1 MSKHSALHHMLF
13 LLSVAVVAVA
23 PPSNAARAT
32 ITNSTS
38 TKPCC
43 QSRCGNIQVPY
54 PFGIGIGSNC
64 SISSPWFDINCNNSF
79 NPPKPYLAYTP
90 FEVVSITESQIYV
103 KNWRLQMAVACYSS
117 EFNNKTE
124 DSIISISYFSN
135 SPYTLSGSNQIT
147 TVGCDDLATVQQLS
161 NLNGTNSTSTAC
173 APYCESR
180 EDSNGIGSCPGNG
193 CCRTFIS
200 RDTEYLYLR
209 VELYDMHSI
218 WRRDQKLFRCSF
230 AFVGVANSSDHI
242 TFRLSDLN
250 DPKEFVNNSKFMVME
265 DITAYVKKD
274 MRAILTSV
282 QAVKISMNATIIHA
296 QHMEFAP
303 ILRAISTL
311 STYAGTRGT
320 NIVSSVGVS
329 LGSGFGLL
337 FLLLTCCRLCKFQ
350 KKIRNKKR
358 KQKFFKRNGGLLLQ
372 QQIST
377 DEDILQKT
385 RLFTSKELEKATDRF
400 NESRILGK
408 GGQGTVYKGM
418 LSDGKIVAIKKSMLV
433 DEKQVDQF
441 INEVVMLSKTI
452 HRNVVKLLGCCLET
466 QVPLLVY
473 EFISNGTL
481 FDRIHDESNE
491 FPFLWNQRLKIG
503 VEVAEALAYL
513 HSSTSMPIYHRDIK
527 SSNILLDEKYVAK
540 VADFGTSMSFAVDQ
554 THQTT
559 LVKGTFGYLDPEY
572 FQSSQFTE
580 KSDVYSFGIVL
591 VELLTGQRP
600 ISFDRSGEQ
609 RSLATRFLLCMEG
622 ENLETILDTQVLEQG
637 NREELI
643 AVAKLAQICLN
654 LKGKK
659 RPTMKEVAMELESVR
674 MSQTLSTACET
685 KYQVVQFHK
694 SKSILMSDDDYTWT
708 STSENPI
715 SSSDTCPLKIHTI

>member
-1 MSKHSALHHMLF
+1 ME
-13 LLSVAVVAVA
+13 
-23 PPSNAARAT
+23 SNIE
-32 ITNSTS
+32 ITNISLEGQLRVLNYISRDCYDKNGTRVQWTNPFIQLTTS
-38 TKPCC
+38 LTINNTANKITAVGCDTNAFVYGFRHNNRFYRTGCNSWCETEGDLVNGSCSGLGCC
-43 QSRCGNIQVPY
+43 QTSIPKEVWTANLTLRSYDNFTNVSD
-54 PFGIGIGSNC
+54 FSNC
-64 SISSPWFDINCNNSF
+64 SYGFLAEESAFNFSPSSLSSLWNVDQLPMVVDWAVGDGTCEKAQNNSSSYACKST
-79 NPPKPYLAYTP
+79 NSKCYKPDNGYGYRCYCQEGYQGNPYLYDGCKDIDECLDP
-90 FEVVSITESQIYV
+90 S
-103 KNWRLQMAVACYSS
+103 
-117 EFNNKTE
+117 
-124 DSIISISYFSN
+124 
-135 SPYTLSGSNQIT
+135 LSK
-147 TVGCDDLATVQQLS
+147 
-161 NLNGTNSTSTAC
+161 
-173 APYCESR
+173 CEMKC
-180 EDSNGIGSCPGNG
+180 ENTQGG
-193 CCRTFIS
+193 
-200 RDTEYLYLR
+200 
-209 VELYDMHSI
+209 
-218 WRRDQKLFRCSF
+218 FRCVCPKGYQGDGKIDGRGCIRGQSLVLKLV
-230 AFVGVANSSDHI
+230 AGVG
-242 TFRLSDLN
+242 
-250 DPKEFVNNSKFMVME
+250 
-265 DITAYVKKD
+265 
-274 MRAILTSV
+274 
-282 QAVKISMNATIIHA
+282 
-296 QHMEFAP
+296 
-303 ILRAISTL
+303 
-311 STYAGTRGT
+311 
-320 NIVSSVGVS
+320 

-337 FLLLTCCRLCKFQ
+337 FLLLTCYRLCKFQ

-377 DEDILQKT
+377 DEDILEKT

-433 DEKQVDQF
+433 DEKQVGQF
-441 INEVVMLSKTI
+441 INEVVMLSKI
-452 HRNVVKLLGCCLET
+452 FHKNVVKLLGCCLET

-481 FDRIHDESNE
+481 FDYIHDESDE
-491 FPFLWNQRLKIG
+491 FLFSWNRRLKIG

-513 HSSTSMPIYHRDIK
+513 HSSTSIPIYHRDIK

-580 KSDVYSFGIVL
+580 KSDVYSFAVVL

-622 ENLETILDTQVLEQG
+622 ENLETILDPQVLEQG

-643 AVAKLAQICLN
+643 AVAKLAQMCLN
-654 LKGKK
+654 LSGKK

-674 MSQTLSTACET
+674 MSQKLSTTCET
-685 KYQVVQFHK
+685 KYQVVQLHK

-715 SSSDTCPLKIHTI
+715 SSSDTLPLKIHTV